1 MLSIAI
7 LAVSMAAIFIRKAD
21 AHPLFIAFGRCAI
34 STAVMLPIAFR
45 PLAREWSTVPRKSLG
60 FAVAAGVFLGAHFA
74 AWIGSL
80 SLSSVASCVVMANTT
95 ALWAALLT
103 PLLSHDR
110 IAPRVRF
117 GILISFAGIL
127 VIEWPELMEGGSAW
141 RGDLMALSA
150 GLGAAIYMLFG
161 RRARGDISIA
171 PYLLICYSVATLV
184 LLIAMLGAG
193 VPFTGYSW
201 EALGWIAALG
211 LISQMIGHSTFNWAL
226 RWLPA
231 AIVGL
236 SLLAEPILTA
246 LWAWLLLSEPP
257 TIAVAVG
264 GGVVLFGVWF
274 ATRDKE
280 DE

>member
-21 AHPLFIAFGRCAI
+21 AHPLFIAFGRCAV
-34 STAVMLPIAFR
+34 STLVMLPIAAR
-45 PLAREWSTVPRKSLG
+45 QLGREWSRVPASSRK
-60 FAVAAGVFLGAHFA
+60 FAILAGVFLGAHFA

-80 SLSSVASCVVMANTT
+80 SLSSVASCVVLANTT

-103 PLLSHDR
+103 PILSHDK
-110 IAPRVRF
+110 IAPRVRL
-117 GILISFAGIL
+117 GILVSFAGVI
-127 VIEWPELMEGGSAW
+127 VIEWPELTGGGSAW

-150 GLGAAIYMLFG
+150 GFGAAIYMLFG
-161 RRARGDISIA
+161 RRARGDFSIA
-171 PYLLICYSVATLV
+171 AYLLLCYAVATAV
-184 LLIAMLGAG
+184 LLVAVLAVG
-193 VPFTGYSW
+193 VPLSGYSL
-201 EALGWIAALG
+201 ETLGWIAALG
-211 LISQMIGHSTFNWAL
+211 LISQLIGHSTFNWAL

-246 LWAWLLLSEPP
+246 LWAWLLLEEPP
-257 TIAVAVG
+257 TLAVALG

-274 ATRDKE
+274 ATRRQSE
-280 DE
+280 D